1 MIGQKN
7 LITLLQDLIYVRL
20 FPHFVILTGQKG
32 SGKKTLAKY
41 IAAKV
46 SENVIMLDN
55 LSVDSIRGMI
65 EQCHKIKDLCYIIPD
80 ADTMSAAAKNAM
92 LKVTEEPP
100 NNSTFIM
107 TLEDAQNTFDT
118 IRSRASVFAML
129 PYSKDELME
138 YIEKYKLSEKQTNL
152 VLSACDTPGEIDT
165 VVANDVLEFFDYVKL
180 VADNIAEVSG
190 ANAFKIPSKVAL
202 KDTDDGYD
210 LKMFWKLYM
219 NYCMQF
225 VISNKDSLE
234 NQIRLRW
241 IGITGRYIADLSI
254 KGINRQMLMDN
265 WILDIRKE
273 ALDGAE

>member
-1 MIGQKN
+1 MIGQKY

-107 TLEDAQNTFDT
+107 TLEDTQNTFDT
-118 IRSRASVFAML
+118 IRSRASEFVML
-129 PYSKDELME
+129 PYSKDELTE
-138 YIEKYKLSEKQTNL
+138 YMKKYKLSENQTNL
-152 VLSACDTPGEIDT
+152 VLSACDTPGEVDT
-165 VVANDVLEFFDYVKL
+165 VIANDVLNFFDYVTL

-202 KDTDDGYD
+202 KDTDKGYD
-210 LKMFWKLYM
+210 LKMFWKLYIH
-219 NYCMQF
+219 YCMEF
-225 VISNKDSLE
+225 VATNKDTLE

-241 IGITGRYIADLSI
+241 IGITCQYIQDLSI
-254 KGINRQMLMDN
+254 RGINRQMLMDN
-265 WILDIRKE
+265 WILDIRRE
-273 ALDGAE
+273 ALNGAT

>member
-1 MIGQKN
+1 MIGQKY

-55 LSVDSIRGMI
+55 LSVDSIREMI

-80 ADTMSAAAKNAM
+80 ADKMSAAAKNAM

-107 TLEDAQNTFDT
+107 TLEDTQNTFDT
-118 IRSRASVFAML
+118 IRSRASEFVML
-129 PYSKDELME
+129 PYSKDELTE
-138 YIEKYKLSEKQTNL
+138 YMKKYKLSENQTNL
-152 VLSACDTPGEIDT
+152 VLSACDTPGEVDT
-165 VVANDVLEFFDYVKL
+165 VIANDVLNFFDYVTL

-190 ANAFKIPSKVAL
+190 ANALKIPSKVAL
-202 KDTDDGYD
+202 KDTDKGYD
-210 LKMFWKLYM
+210 LKMFWKLYIH
-219 NYCMQF
+219 YCMEF
-225 VISNKDSLE
+225 VATNKDTLE

-241 IGITGRYIADLSI
+241 IGITCQYIQDLSI
-254 KGINRQMLMDN
+254 RGINRQMLMDN

-273 ALDGAE
+273 ALNGAT